1 LANCFFVYT
10 PYNNCRSIYKE
21 VAPMKQVIITAVVFV
36 SLFAFTAPLV
46 RAADYRVGVTEVRP
60 GEKIFKWSENLEG
73 DCHQLG
79 ATLKIRTNGTATF
92 DADTW
97 TRTRGTDVWHS
108 LLLSMELST
117 INWEKVFVLT
127 APKCPTMLMAQS
139 ICTTHISNLL
149 FPLPSSTTL
158 S

>member
-1 LANCFFVYT
+1 
-10 PYNNCRSIYKE
+10 
-21 VAPMKQVIITAVVFV
+21 MKQVIITAVVFV

-46 RAADYRVGVTEVRP
+46 RAADYRVGVTEVHP
-60 GEKIFKWSENLEG
+60 GEKVFKWSENLEG

-108 LLLSMELST
+108 T
-117 INWEKVFVLT
+117 ITLHGAINNKLGESVRFDS
-127 APKCPTMLMAQS
+127 PKMPHYADGPKHLYHTHFEFTFPPAQFHDIILAVEHS
-139 ICTTHISNLL
+139 AC
-149 FPLPSSTTL
+149 
-158 S
+158 